1 MMTIIFG
8 IMGRKP
14 QFLFYGLFF
23 FPMHYITALILL
35 TSFIPGF
42 FSKSD
47 GRWISPKRHNLTG

>member
-1 MMTIIFG
+1 MTSVIFG

-23 FPMHYITALILL
+23 FFMHYITALILL

-47 GRWISPKRHNLTG
+47 GTWNSPKRHHLTG